1 MGRGIP
7 FSEGEE
13 WKRKRRIINTVFNFD
28 FIKSMTPK
36 IEKLCAQ
43 AITDVE
49 KTANHTIENDE
60 NLVEYDVIDLTV
72 RMFSSVVLECFL
84 GGATDETLEGMPVC
98 MFINKLITDVVL
110 QGFDFLPM
118 ILGVKFV

>member
-36 IEKLCAQ
+36 IEKVCSQ
-43 AITDVE
+43 AIVDVE
-49 KTANHTIENDE
+49 KIGTHSTENDSHI
-60 NLVEYDVIDLTV
+60 VEYDVIDLTV

-84 GGATDETLEGMPVC
+84 GGATEETLEGVPVC

-110 QGFDFLPM
+110 QGFEFLPM
-118 ILGVKFV
+118 IFGVKFV

>member
-1 MGRGIP
+1 
-7 FSEGEE
+7 
-13 WKRKRRIINTVFNFD
+13 
-28 FIKSMTPK
+28 
-36 IEKLCAQ
+36 
-43 AITDVE
+43 
-49 KTANHTIENDE
+49 
-60 NLVEYDVIDLTV
+60 
-72 RMFSSVVLECFL
+72 MFSSVVLECFL